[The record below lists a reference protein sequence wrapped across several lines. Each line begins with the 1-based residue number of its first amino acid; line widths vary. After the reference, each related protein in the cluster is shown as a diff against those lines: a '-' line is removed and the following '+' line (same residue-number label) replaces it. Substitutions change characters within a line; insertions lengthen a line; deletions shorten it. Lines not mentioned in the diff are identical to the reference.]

1 MTDTIDDVPQPTNEL
16 APGESFTAVAHDGIT
31 PGLCAVVYEGA
42 LVFVGPIDAIPVCHG
57 CQVYLAP
64 ADAELL
70 MGKQQAYMEQLAAER
85 QKMN

>member
-1 MTDTIDDVPQPTNEL
+1 MTDITDDVPQPTNEI
-16 APGESFTAVAHDGIT
+16 APGESFTAIAHDGISS
-31 PGLCAVVYEGA
+31 GLCAVVHEGT
-42 LVFVGPIDAIPVCHG
+42 LVFVGSISAIPVCHG

-70 MGKQQAYMEQLAAER
+70 MGKQAAYMAQLAAER